1 MAADERPQIELQFV
15 ERTGLALV
23 HEGERIVAAP
33 DAVAALAAAPAQ
45 IVNYYFPV
53 EIEVVGAG
61 GAEALAEQIYDALQ
75 RELGALS

>member
-1 MAADERPQIELQFV
+1 MASDERPNVDSQFV

-23 HEGERIVAAP
+23 HEGELIVATP
-33 DAVAALAAAPAQ
+33 DATAMLTAAPGQ

-75 RELGALS
+75 RELNALS